1 MLTKDQ
7 EAFLDKLSEEG
18 RLCNVCYYAYD
29 GCNGG
34 VKGGPNGP
42 IFPPCTESDY
52 EIFIDI
58 AALEELMLDEGE

>member
-7 EAFLDKLSEEG
+7 EAFCDKLCEEG

-29 GCNGG
+29 GCTGG

-42 IFPPCTESDY
+42 IFPACTESDY

-58 AALEELMLDEGE
+58 ATLEELMLDEGE